1 LLGAAPSSASTAC
14 TSNFLCSSFHIGWFL
29 GCGRGFPPL
38 AFLCPEKKYKKDLD
52 GSIKSINFVRPKQKI
67 MENATTTQLTR
78 FEQIKETEKAVL
90 LRVGIIYDSNA
101 TEILCP
107 DGKYVTG
114 RYKDIWVPKSVIK
127 EGQIAD
133 WFILKNIIPEF
144 QRNAV
149 LNVIF

>member
-1 LLGAAPSSASTAC
+1 
-14 TSNFLCSSFHIGWFL
+14 
-29 GCGRGFPPL
+29 
-38 AFLCPEKKYKKDLD
+38 
-52 GSIKSINFVRPKQKI
+52 

-78 FEQIKETEKAVL
+78 FKQIKETEKAVL